1 MVCTSPSRSVCCLA
15 TGKRTGP
22 SISPSGRLCSASA
35 AMSAGEEGLPPVE
48 LADAGR
54 VATFIFKCTRA
65 LLEENGDGSEAAL
78 WDAIEEGKDSV
89 KTFIA
94 SSQTHTLVLRKITPE
109 EDEEETPGSQSV
121 VQYAVGL
128 ELRYHSSRASCLAFI
143 KRGTYIEADKP
154 IPAQVYALHLSEDAP
169 LETLHSY
176 VKDAVAP
183 FFKSYVEV
191 SGKAE
196 RYVRS
201 LGRVV

>member
-1 MVCTSPSRSVCCLA
+1 MACA
-15 TGKRTGP
+15 TM
-22 SISPSGRLCSASA
+22 AV
-35 AMSAGEEGLPPVE
+35 GEEGLPPAE

-54 VATFIFKCTRA
+54 VSTFIFKCTRA
-65 LLEENGDGSEAAL
+65 LLEENGDGSEESL
-78 WDAIEEGKDSV
+78 REAIEKGKDSV

-94 SSQTHTLVLRKITPE
+94 NSQTHTLVLRKITPE
-109 EDEEETPGSQSV
+109 EEEEEETPGSQSA

-196 RYVRS
+196 RYVYVFK
-201 LGRVV
+201 GGGGVGCVVAE